1 MVSPSRPKYRY
12 AVDANDTI
20 ISVSPI
26 WLAFARENGAPELSE
41 QAVVGRSLW
50 DFIGGTET
58 VRLYKAIFQR
68 VRSNTPRVIMPFRC
82 DSPTLRRHMRLEIAR
97 CPNEGIQFDAVLEHV
112 EPTAPLNL
120 LDPCFPRSDDMLT
133 MCSCCK
139 RAVLEPFGWLEI
151 EEAAV
156 RLHLLEKE
164 RAPKIRQTICPGC
177 KAAACAASGDRAP
190 DCGQ

>member
-1 MVSPSRPKYRY
+1 MVSPSRPKYGY

-50 DFIGGTET
+50 DFIEGTET
-58 VRLYKAIFQR
+58 VDLYKAIFQR
-68 VRSNTPRVIMPFRC
+68 VRSSTPRVIMPFRC
-82 DSPTLRRHMRLEIAR
+82 DSPTLRRHMRLEITR
-97 CPNEGIQFDAVLEHV
+97 GPNEGIQFDGVLEHV
-112 EPTAPLNL
+112 EPTKVLNL
-120 LDPCFPRSDDMLT
+120 LDPSFPRSDAILT

-139 RAVLEPFGWLEI
+139 RAIIEPFGWLEV

-156 RLHLLEKE
+156 RLHLLEKS
-164 RAPKIRQTICPGC
+164 RAPKIRQTVCPGC
-177 KAAACAASGDRAP
+177 TAAAGAAFRDSSP